1 MWDKDDPR
9 VINQDM
15 KIILTASSPEIDSSV
30 DPRFGRGAYFLIVD
44 PETLDWQAKPNPG
57 KSASGGAGIRAAQ
70 FVSEQGC
77 SAVISGDFG
86 PNAFEALSEAG
97 ISMYTFGTYRTVLEA
112 IDGFKSGQLKLLNS
126 PTRPEHAGQKA

>member
-1 MWDKDDPR
+1 
-9 VINQDM
+9 M
-15 KIILTASSPEIDSSV
+15 KIAVTSQGNNLDSQI

-44 PETLDWQAKPNPG
+44 PETLDWQAEPNPG

-86 PNAFEALSEAG
+86 PNAFEALAAAG
-97 ISMYTFGTYRTVLEA
+97 ISMYIFSPYRTVLEA
-112 IDGFKSGQLKLLNS
+112 IDGFKSGQLKPLSS
-126 PTRPEHAGQKA
+126 PTQSERTGRRASR